1 MMKVLLSVNVLPR
14 GLTLVVVALRGKLDC
29 VARIIKQLS
38 LVVDC
43 TIQGIIHPVGCVLT
57 LSLLNHIA
65 ITLQQIVAVVHLEHV
80 QVVLQVLLPDI
91 HQLILVVLLQQI
103 PVLGVM
109 GVHLVQSVKPSIV
122 LIQMLLQVHLHMQV

>member
-1 MMKVLLSVNVLPR
+1 MKVSLKANVLPL
-14 GLTLVVVALRGKLDC
+14 GLTLVVVVQRGKLDC
-29 VARIIKQLS
+29 AAQTIKQLS

-43 TIQGIIHPVGCVLT
+43 ITQVVILHVGSVHIQN
-57 LSLLNHIA
+57 LLGHIA